1 MTTFKKTVTDRYEC
15 PVCKTSMNN
24 FPSTINIH
32 NATKS
37 HIKKAGIEVS
47 GEVVAK
53 LDIKA
58 KKAAENNAKVNKKIA
73 DKRNELNDELID
85 LLIKNKEDISVD
97 MIKYVLL
104 KLHLSTHDYPELI
117 DAPKEAL
124 RPLTPATDDT
134 QEINVVE
141 ITDRELME
149 MFEDLELEILHPHQ
163 SQSEA
168 GYGAQRPTS

>member
-37 HIKKAGIEVS
+37 HIKKSGIEVS
-47 GEVVAK
+47 GEVIAA

-73 DKRNELNDELID
+73 DKRNKLNDELIE

-104 KLHLSTHDYPELI
+104 KLNLSTHDYPDLV
-117 DAPKEAL
+117 DAPKEVL
-124 RPLTPATDDT
+124 RPLNPTTDDT
-134 QEINVVE
+134 QEINEAE
-141 ITDRELME
+141 ITDQNLQEL
-149 MFEDLELEILHPHQ
+149 FEALDLEMQ
-163 SQSEA
+163 
-168 GYGAQRPTS
+168 AQLSAETHYLSS